1 LKDHE
6 KLQALQLQEQDT
18 ARELISEA
26 SEKLTEGLKVSGK
39 NLQGVSVA
47 QVMLITGSDK
57 LNE

>member
-1 LKDHE
+1 
-6 KLQALQLQEQDT
+6 LQEQDT